1 MDWKYRWKRRF
12 GNRYALTA
20 ALFLCILAWGAAT
33 CLTGALELQSGC
45 AGYARPQAQ
54 AGWVKG
60 DPSRPRR
67 SPAGAPASALNR
79 AGSAVSWAD
88 QLRDKAAQ
96 AETLAAK
103 ALEND
108 RGLIQLFGAFQ
119 RFADRTVVEDAV
131 EPQYAVVRL
140 SDGSLSFVGQGE
152 PDAQVQAA
160 ELKRLKTFLDERD
173 ISLLYLQ
180 APSKL
185 TPGETVLPYGVEDT
199 SNACADRLL
208 AALEEAGVDALDL
221 RAVLQE
227 AGGDWTDW
235 FYQTDHHWTQEAAFT
250 AFQAVAER
258 LETYRQSVKVGEG
271 VKRRDIVI
279 PERYTDPDSYAR
291 ETLSGWF
298 LGSQGK
304 RVGSLYAGTDDFE
317 LWTPKFPTNLHYSIS
332 TAPDRYGALEDSVLF
347 SQRVEEKDLFGA
359 NPYTYYAGGDYAFT
373 QITNYYNP
381 QGPRVLLIRDSFAC
395 ALTPY
400 LALASSQLTTIDPR
414 YFSSDLADTL
424 EWVRPDVVV
433 VLYSSGMV
441 RSEQYYRLLS
451 QPAGPSKADS
461 MRWLED

>member
-20 ALFLCILAWGAAT
+20 VLFLCILAWGAVT
-33 CLTGALELQSGC
+33 CLVGVLELQSDC
-45 AGYARPQAQ
+45 AGYERPLARTV
-54 AGWVKG
+54 WVKN
-60 DPSRPRR
+60 DPTLPRR
-67 SPAGAPASALNR
+67 GPAEVPRSTLDGDGPVA
-79 AGSAVSWAD
+79 SWAD
-88 QLRDKAAQ
+88 QLSGKAQ
-96 AETLAAK
+96 RAETLATK

-108 RGLIQLFGAFQ
+108 RSLIQLFGAFQ
-119 RFADRTVVEDAV
+119 SFADRTVVEDAV
-131 EPQYAVVRL
+131 EPQNAVVRL
-140 SDGSLSFVGQGE
+140 SDGSLSFVGQGD
-152 PDAQVQAA
+152 PDAQAQAA
-160 ELKRLKTFLDERD
+160 ELKRLKTVLDERD
-173 ISLLYLQ
+173 VPLLYLQ

-185 TPGETVLPYGVEDT
+185 APGEAVLPYGVKDS

-208 AALEEAGVDALDL
+208 AALEEAEVDALDL
-221 RAVLQE
+221 RTVLRE
-227 AGGDWTDW
+227 AGGDWPDW
-235 FYQTDHHWTQEAAFT
+235 FYQTDHHWTQEAAFV

-258 LETYRQSVKVGEG
+258 LETYRQSVQVGEG
-271 VKRRDIVI
+271 VKRQSIVI
-279 PERYTDPDSYAR
+279 PQRYTDPDSYTR
-291 ETLSGWF
+291 ENLPGWF

-317 LWTPKFPTNLHYSIS
+317 LWAPRFPTSLHYSIS

-347 SQRVEEKDLFGA
+347 SQRIEAKDLFGA
-359 NPYTYYAGGDYAFT
+359 NPYTYYAGGDYAFA

-414 YFSSDLADTL
+414 YFSGDLTDTL

-441 RSEQYYRLLS
+441 RSEQYYRLLP

-461 MRWLED
+461 VR